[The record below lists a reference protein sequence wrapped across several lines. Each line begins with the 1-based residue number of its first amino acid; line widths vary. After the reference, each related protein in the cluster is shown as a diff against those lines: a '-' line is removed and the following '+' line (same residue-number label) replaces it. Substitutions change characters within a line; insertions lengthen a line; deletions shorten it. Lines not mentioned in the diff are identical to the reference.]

1 MIFQLTLITRAA
13 VSVLKFICFTLRVCC
28 FRLLMYKSKH
38 IFSLSMQFKEMGGG
52 IRPSDTSKTAEQLA
66 EKKKGFG
73 DLMNLIKPGSEEKD
87 HWVKPW
93 L

>member
-1 MIFQLTLITRAA
+1 
-13 VSVLKFICFTLRVCC
+13 
-28 FRLLMYKSKH
+28 
-38 IFSLSMQFKEMGGG
+38 MQFKEMGGG